1 MKRKIAV
8 IGAGS
13 AGLLTAAH
21 FCTWL
26 DDSWEVWAIHDPKK
40 KILGIGEST
49 NGAFVSVLERGTDFS
64 LAHAEDLAALD
75 ATIKYGSKF
84 VNWREHEWINPLLS
98 GNIAVHFNNRRL
110 KDFVFQRLAE
120 RWPGQ
125 FHVLE
130 AEVREVQN
138 FADHVRLGTEQGA
151 FDFEWVVD
159 CMGTPPS
166 FDGYTMSDCTLVDRC
181 RIHTIEKYEYQP
193 FTDHIA
199 TRDGWMFGVP
209 LQGYK
214 TYGYLYSSALTA
226 TAAAEE
232 EMMRLLGAEQ
242 LDARGYD
249 AHYAFRCY
257 YANQL
262 ISGRVCKNGNKALFF
277 EPLLANSMFL
287 YIYACR
293 LIFDH
298 VVNGQ
303 DAGRCNAQFVKAI
316 AEMEDVISYYY
327 RGGSNFQTEFWRAAS
342 EHARARL
349 EKRPAFFEY
358 LSKLKAM
365 KARGIL
371 HSGPS
376 YAFSPHTW
384 QIVDAALGYGSFDT
398 TPPEVRA

>member
-1 MKRKIAV
+1 MQRKIAV

-26 DDSWEVWAIHDPKK
+26 DDSWEVYAVHNPDK

-49 NGAFVSVLERGTDFS
+49 NGAFVSVLERGTNFS

-84 VNWREHEWINPLLS
+84 VGWREKQWINPLLS
-98 GNIAVHFNNRRL
+98 GNIAIHFNNRRL
-110 KDFVFQRLAE
+110 KDFIFQRLAE

-125 FHVLE
+125 FRVLE
-130 AEVREVQN
+130 ADVREVQN
-138 FADHVRLGTEQGA
+138 FADHVTLTTDRGTHD
-151 FDFEWVVD
+151 FDYVID
-159 CMGTPPS
+159 CMGTPSS
-166 FDGYTMSDCTLVDRC
+166 FDGYTMSDCTLLDRC
-181 RIHTIEKYEYQP
+181 RIHTIDKYEYEP

-209 LQGYK
+209 LKGYK
-214 TYGYLYSSALTA
+214 TYGYLYSHALTA
-226 TAAAEE
+226 TEAAED
-232 EMMRLLGAEQ
+232 EMLRLLGAER
-242 LDARGYD
+242 LESGGYD

-262 ISGRVCKNGNKALFF
+262 ISGRVSKNGNKALFF

-298 VVNGQ
+298 IVNGQ
-303 DAGRCNAQFVKAI
+303 DASRCNTLFTKAV

-327 RGGSNFQTEFWRAAS
+327 RGGSTHQSEFWRAAP
-342 EHARARL
+342 EHAKARL
-349 EKRPAFFEY
+349 AKRPAFFEY
-358 LSKLKAM
+358 FDKLKALN
-365 KARGIL
+365 ARGIL
-371 HSGPS
+371 NSGPA

-384 QIVDAALGYGSFDT
+384 QIVDTALGYRSFDAA
-398 TPPEVRA
+398 PG